1 MWQRIEEMVSNATKF
16 EHFAKVISFSK
27 TINCHVENDIGMNY
41 YIQHA
46 VGFDDNPD
54 DNLLTQSAQI
64 RAQVEQAIPE
74 REVDFIKASK
84 ELGEMI
90 DGTEDIIQ
98 LSKSIENHKNHAEQ
112 YKMY

>member
-1 MWQRIEEMVSNATKF
+1 MF
-16 EHFAKVISFSK
+16 
-27 TINCHVENDIGMNY
+27 

-90 DGTEDIIQ
+90 DDSEDIVQ
-98 LSKSIENHKNHAEQ
+98 LSKSLKYQ
-112 YKMY
+112 FFPQKPC